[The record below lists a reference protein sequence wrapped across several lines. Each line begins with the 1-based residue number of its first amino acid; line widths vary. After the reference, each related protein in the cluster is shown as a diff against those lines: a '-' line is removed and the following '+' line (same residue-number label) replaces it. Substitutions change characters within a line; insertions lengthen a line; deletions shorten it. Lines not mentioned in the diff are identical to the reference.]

1 MSLCIPFISQ
11 IIQNLWSIFYKWKM
25 ISHVIT
31 HYSHVTAHNSHASFP
46 HVNEYLHSHGV
57 FAARGSVIRCAL
69 SLDTNKR
76 WQIKY
81 SPPSIFARPHE
92 EKSLF
97 FLQGSMYHKLWQDD
111 VIFWKYVFIA
121 MHWCISRWRF
131 SNINCTSICNNVM
144 LDTKLSV
151 YSLHNC
157 LHGLDFSSIHLVY
170 FTWSLYGVEAWGMR
184 WRCRA
189 F

>member
-1 MSLCIPFISQ
+1 MLLLIIHMLLLTTHMLASLMLMNIFILMVCLQQEDPWSGVHCHWTQTRDGKLNIP
-11 IIQNLWSIFYKWKM
+11 
-25 ISHVIT
+25 
-31 HYSHVTAHNSHASFP
+31 
-46 HVNEYLHSHGV
+46 
-57 FAARGSVIRCAL
+57 
-69 SLDTNKR
+69 
-76 WQIKY
+76 
-81 SPPSIFARPHE
+81 PPPIFARPHE